1 MPGLARLQ
9 ITSESV
15 SAADELGF
23 DYILKW
29 SKRRRSLAIEV
40 APDEVVVRAP
50 FGVNKGYIH
59 EFVVSKRHWVVSKLG
74 LQANRQ
80 AEVPQRQYQAGEV
93 IPWLGEDYRL
103 QVEAAA
109 STSIEWQDK
118 AIVVSLAP
126 RAQLKTQLLNW
137 YRQQAEQLLADK
149 TAYFA
154 ECLGVSIESI
164 QFRKTKTK
172 WGHCTRE
179 GVIQYN
185 WLIAL
190 APEPVVDY
198 LVAHEVSHR
207 RYMNH
212 GPRFWQTVE
221 KLCPGHLQQRQWL
234 KRYGHTLV
242 L

>member
-1 MPGLARLQ
+1 MAGLARLQ
-9 ITSESV
+9 ITTESV
-15 SAADELGF
+15 SAVDELGF

-40 APDEVVVRAP
+40 APGEVVVRAP

-59 EFVVSKRHWVVSKLG
+59 EFVLSKRHWVVSKLG
-74 LQANRQ
+74 LQAHRQ
-80 AEVPQRQYQAGEV
+80 AEVPERQYRAGA
-93 IPWLGEDYRL
+93 ILPWLGEAYTL

-109 STSIEWQDK
+109 RTRISWQEK
-118 AIVVSLAP
+118 AIRIELAP
-126 RAQLKTQLLNW
+126 RAQLKNQLLTW
-137 YRQQAEQLLADK
+137 YRQQAEQLLTDR
-149 TAYFA
+149 TLYFA
-154 ECLGVSIESI
+154 ECLGVSIKGV

-190 APEPVVDY
+190 APESVVDY

-221 KLCPGHLQQRQWL
+221 KLCPDYLQQRQWL